1 LTRRSCATAVRCSK
15 PELLGDVLPR
25 LGDGAEA
32 ALAEGRIFVGKRR
45 AAGKGV
51 PISAGDEVIMYPP
64 RAISSDSPR
73 ILADKDGMVA
83 AYKPASIPTIADQH
97 GAASTLQEQV
107 AALLG
112 IAASRLHPS
121 SRLDVGVSGLVIF
134 ASTPAARA
142 WLASARR
149 TGSYARHY
157 VGIASRPV
165 NPAHG
170 AWTWPI
176 GRASDRHRRAVG
188 GADARTAETR
198 YSSAATA
205 SSGACMLAIS
215 PKTGRTH
222 QIRVH
227 AAHAGCPLVG
237 DTAYG
242 GPARITARD
251 GAVARVARI
260 ALHAAW
266 VEVPSPHGG
275 TWRVEAAVAD
285 DLAGIWKAL
294 GGDPSGWAA
303 AMQRC

>member
-15 PELLGDVLPR
+15 PGLLGDVLPR
-25 LGDGAEA
+25 LGEGAEA
-32 ALAEGRIFVGKRR
+32 ALAEGRIFVGKTR
-45 AAGKGV
+45 AEGKDV
-51 PISAGDEVIMYPP
+51 RVSAGDEVVMYQP
-64 RAISSDSPR
+64 RTISNDRPR
-73 ILADKDGMVA
+73 ILAEKEGMVA
-83 AYKPASIPTIADQH
+83 AYKPASISTIADQH
-97 GAASTLQEQV
+97 GTASTLQEQV

-134 ASTPAARA
+134 ASTPDARA

-157 VGIASRPV
+157 VGIAAAPV
-165 NPAHG
+165 DPARG

-176 GRASDRHRRAVG
+176 GRAPDRHHRAVG
-188 GADARTAETR
+188 GADARAAQTR
-198 YSSAATA
+198 YSLAATA
-205 SSGACMLAIS
+205 RSGACMLAIS

-242 GPARITARD
+242 GPARITASD
-251 GAVARVARI
+251 GAVVRVARI

-275 TWRVEAAVAD
+275 TWGVEAPVAD
-285 DLAGIWKAL
+285 DLADIWKAL

-303 AMQRC
+303 AMQR